1 MAKTLE
7 KLCEMS
13 VDKEG
18 LPSVGFA
25 VLGEELIINFTGV
38 GGTRGSED
46 CECDETFGVHSFD
59 SLDSHIQNEF
69 LIDVRPRV
77 LHA

>member
-1 MAKTLE
+1 MAKTLG

-25 VLGEELIINFTGV
+25 RSGEELIINFTGV

-46 CECDETFGVHSFD
+46 CDETFGVHSFD
-59 SLDSHIQNEF
+59 SLD
-69 LIDVRPRV
+69 R
-77 LHA
+77 